1 MDQELLKDRKKIF
14 SKNETLQ
21 SILKQDKFIT
31 YQKIKISQFIYSN
44 IEVVD
49 IDIYDDV
56 AVEYGIRSVPTLL
69 LMGENNTVIR
79 RITGA
84 KTVSEL
90 RTWFTEAPIPV

>member
-1 MDQELLKDRKKIF
+1 MLKILRFTASWCSPCK
-14 SKNETLQ
+14 SLAKNLEEANLG
-21 SILKQDKFIT
+21 LP
-31 YQKIKISQFIYSN
+31 

-49 IDIYDDV
+49 IDVYDDV
-56 AVEYGIRSVPTLL
+56 AMEYGIRSVPTLL

-79 RITGA
+79 RITGT

>member
-1 MDQELLKDRKKIF
+1 MLKILRFTASWCAPCK
-14 SKNETLQ
+14 SLAKNLEEANLG
-21 SILKQDKFIT
+21 LP
-31 YQKIKISQFIYSN
+31 

-49 IDIYDDV
+49 IDVYDDV
-56 AVEYGIRSVPTLL
+56 AMEYGIRSVPTLV

>member
-1 MDQELLKDRKKIF
+1 MLKILRFTASWCAPCK
-14 SKNETLQ
+14 SLAKNLEEANLG
-21 SILKQDKFIT
+21 LP
-31 YQKIKISQFIYSN
+31 

-49 IDIYDDV
+49 IDVYDDV
-56 AVEYGIRSVPTLL
+56 AMEYGIRSVPTLV

-90 RTWFTEAPIPV
+90 RTWFTEDTIPV

>member
-1 MDQELLKDRKKIF
+1 M
-14 SKNETLQ
+14 
-21 SILKQDKFIT
+21 
-31 YQKIKISQFIYSN
+31 
-44 IEVVD
+44 
-49 IDIYDDV
+49 
-56 AVEYGIRSVPTLL
+56 EYGIRSVPTLV

>member
-1 MDQELLKDRKKIF
+1 MMKILRF
-14 SKNETLQ
+14 TASWCAPCKSLAKNLEEAKLG
-21 SILKQDKFIT
+21 IP
-31 YQKIKISQFIYSN
+31 

-49 IDIYDDV
+49 IDVYDDV
-56 AVEYGIRSVPTLL
+56 AVEYGIRSVPTLV
-69 LMGENNTVIR
+69 LMGENKTVIR